1 MRWWL
6 SGFVRFR
13 SVDKKAHLM
22 KPTTKPKRAATKA
35 PVFKFYQ
42 LTAPHSKPLSE
53 LGLEIAISIAV
64 KRAGGANR

>member
-6 SGFVRFR
+6 SGFVRFQR
-13 SVDKKAHLM
+13 VDKKARLM

-35 PVFKFYQ
+35 PVFKFFQ
-42 LTAPHSKPLSE
+42 LTAPNTKPLAE
-53 LGLEIAISIAV
+53 LGLEVAITIAI

>member
-1 MRWWL
+1 MPRSKSGNL
-6 SGFVRFR
+6 SFR

-22 KPTTKPKRAATKA
+22 KPITKTKRTAAKP

-42 LTAPHSKPLSE
+42 LTAPNSKPLSE
-53 LGLEIAISIAV
+53 LGLEVAITIAI

>member
-1 MRWWL
+1 
-6 SGFVRFR
+6 
-13 SVDKKAHLM
+13 M
-22 KPTTKPKRAATKA
+22 KPTTKPKRTAAKT
-35 PVFKFYQ
+35 PVFKFFQ